1 VTRADVLA
9 AVASSLVVLIAA
21 LALAVARLSNR
32 ITRLEEW
39 VRLYERRRNGE

>member
-1 VTRADVLA
+1 MTRNDV
-9 AVASSLVVLIAA
+9 VAGVLSALGVLVA
-21 LALAVARLSNR
+21 ALAVAVSRLSNR